1 VDEKKLVNIEDR
13 EKDYKEITEQI
24 WRTELGVRSICVMYD
39 DHSADKNSK
48 DNIFLL
54 KDNVQYRL
62 FSAAHQYLVFLRELG
77 LSERY
82 LQDLHKNDP
91 KLFNAFPMGNPYFDK
106 VELELSSVFDSIIFQ
121 LSSVFDYMSHALC
134 YICKTNKSDT
144 LYWTKLASSV
154 RDKNNE
160 FSKLDIAKVIDSMD
174 REFIGK
180 LYDYRSRL
188 LHNKRDQHR
197 FMTTVTLS
205 TFDFNLKI
213 LASDTSLKHF
223 KLIRTTVPDGDI
235 TLTYLSSWL
244 LKESFAFIERL
255 LDALRE
261 EILKTSVFYQNV
273 RKPKADNGFM
283 IITHDPLTNTV
294 KPTSDGL
301 WKQYKDR
308 KASR

>member
-1 VDEKKLVNIEDR
+1 VDKKLTNIDDR
-13 EKDYKEITEQI
+13 QKDYKLITDEV
-24 WRTELGVRSICVMYD
+24 WRAELGIRSIWVMYD
-39 DHSADKNSK
+39 DHSDDKKSK

-54 KDNVQYRL
+54 KDNIQYRL
-62 FSAAHQYLVFLRELG
+62 FSASHQYLIFLRELG

-82 LQDLHKNDP
+82 LQDLHKKDP
-91 KLFNAFPMGNPYFDK
+91 KLLNAFPLENPYFDK
-106 VELELSSVFDSIIFQ
+106 VEQELSSVFDSIIFQ
-121 LSSVFDYMSHALC
+121 LSSVFDYISHAFC
-134 YICKTNKSDT
+134 YMCKTDKSNT

-160 FSKLDIAKVIDSMD
+160 LNKLSIAKVIDEID
-174 REFIGK
+174 REFVGK

-197 FMTTVTLS
+197 FTTTVSLG
-205 TFDFNLKI
+205 TFAFDVKI

-223 KLIRTTVPDGDI
+223 KIIRNTIPEGDI

-244 LKESFAFIERL
+244 LKESLVYIEKL
-255 LDALRE
+255 LDGLRDE
-261 EILKTSVFYQNV
+261 LHKNSKFHQNL
-273 RKPKADNGFM
+273 RKPKTENGFM
-283 IITHDPLTNTV
+283 IVMHDPKTNTV

-301 WKQYKDR
+301 WQQYKDR

>member
-1 VDEKKLVNIEDR
+1 MTTIQLIKIP
-13 EKDYKEITEQI
+13 
-24 WRTELGVRSICVMYD
+24 RTT
-39 DHSADKNSK
+39 
-48 DNIFLL
+48 
-54 KDNVQYRL
+54 
-62 FSAAHQYLVFLRELG
+62 FSCLRTTYNTDSFQHQYLIFLRELG

-121 LSSVFDYMSHALC
+121 LSSVFDYMSHTLC

-205 TFDFNLKI
+205 TFDFNLRFKS
-213 LASDTSLKHF
+213 LAQQ
-223 KLIRTTVPDGDI
+223 I
-235 TLTYLSSWL
+235 TKSNLLQNERIQKTYL
-244 LKESFAFIERL
+244 
-255 LDALRE
+255 
-261 EILKTSVFYQNV
+261 
-273 RKPKADNGFM
+273 
-283 IITHDPLTNTV
+283 
-294 KPTSDGL
+294 
-301 WKQYKDR
+301 
-308 KASR
+308 